1 MFSSAVRSLYVYV
14 FLPMFTFMPILASA
28 GDHNPYPIAEA
39 AIEKYACRACH
50 AFGPQGG
57 GIVGPNLDQVT
68 VRRSEQWLLLW
79 LIDPAAVKP
88 GTLMPKFEL
97 DVGEREAIVSYLKQF
112 ATPVPSQAIF
122 AEHGHNANAGKALI
136 QAYQCFACHKI
147 LNQAGRMIYPD
158 LLTVKERRTAKW
170 EKQWL
175 QDPQLVKP
183 GTFMPTFGFTSEE
196 IDAIV
201 DYLYQ

>member
-1 MFSSAVRSLYVYV
+1 MFKFSSAVRYIYVYV
-14 FLPMFTFMPILASA
+14 FLPMFMSMPVFAFAEENNL
-28 GDHNPYPIAEA
+28 YPIAEA
-39 AIEKYACRACH
+39 AIEEFACRACH
-50 AFGPQGG
+50 TFGPQGG
-57 GIVGPNLDQVT
+57 GLVGPNLNQVT
-68 VRRSEQWLLLW
+68 VRRSDKWLLKW

-97 DVGEREAIVSYLKQF
+97 DVGEREAIVSYLKQL

-147 LNQAGRMIYPD
+147 LNQTGRMIYPD

-170 EKQWL
+170 EKQ
-175 QDPQLVKP
+175 
-183 GTFMPTFGFTSEE
+183 
-196 IDAIV
+196 
-201 DYLYQ
+201 